1 MKAFKHTIPAL
12 LLVLLA
18 ACSSMETTHLASP
31 EDADGI
37 LIMREEAALR
47 LASSGSGK
55 GTLTL
60 RGWQYP
66 FEVSNM
72 ALSGVGPGNLQLE
85 GDVYNVNEVSDFEGT
100 YKITTAQTDA
110 KKGAQEFWAENEK
123 GVRVHIWAH
132 GQDVTM
138 RMNTG
143 GAIVKLLN

>member
-85 GDVYNVNEVSDFEGT
+85 GDVYNVNEVSDFEGCLLYT
-100 YKITTAQTDA
+100 SDA
-110 KKGAQEFWAENEK
+110 ADDN
-123 GVRVHIWAH
+123 
-132 GQDVTM
+132 
-138 RMNTG
+138 
-143 GAIVKLLN
+143 

>member
-1 MKAFKHTIPAL
+1 MTYVRSAVTVL
-12 LLVLLA
+12 LLSLLA
-18 ACSSMETTHLASP
+18 ACSSTTTTHVASAP
-31 EDADGI
+31 DADGI
-37 LIMREEAALR
+37 LIVREQAALR
-47 LASSGSGK
+47 LASGGTGT

-60 RGWQYP
+60 RGWEYP

-72 ALSGVGPGNLQLE
+72 ALSGIGPGDLQLE

-110 KKGAQEFWAENEK
+110 KKGDQAFWAENEK

-132 GQDVTM
+132 GQDVTI
-138 RMNTG
+138 RMNAG

>member
-18 ACSSMETTHLASP
+18 ACSSMETTHLESP

-37 LIMREEAALR
+37 LIMREQAALR
-47 LASSGSGK
+47 LASGGAGQ

-60 RGWQYP
+60 RGWEYP
-66 FEVSNM
+66 FQVSNM
-72 ALSGVGPGNLQLE
+72 ALSGVGPGDLQLE
-85 GDVYNVNEVSDFEGT
+85 GDVYNVNQVSDFEGT
-100 YKITTAQTDA
+100 YKITTAQTDT
-110 KKGAQEFWAENEK
+110 KKGSQEFWAENEK
-123 GVRVHIWAH
+123 GVRIHIWAH

-143 GAIVKLLN
+143 GAILKLLD